1 MNRREMKRFAKKNPQ
16 FVTWAKKNQ
25 EKVQALARSGNYTSI
40 MKEWERSRR
49 TTWSDRKEKAKQ
61 IAQSVQDVRNFMN
74 NVESV
79 FGHLRTLHEHATR
92 HLKR

>member
-16 FVTWAKKNQ
+16 FVTWAKKNRQ
-25 EKVQALARSGNYTSI
+25 KVQTMARSGNYTTI

-49 TTWSDRKEKAKQ
+49 TTWSDRKAKAKQ
-61 IAQSVQDVRNFMN
+61 IAQSMQDVQNFMN

-79 FGHLRTLHEHATR
+79 FGHLRTLHERATK